1 MSAEQTSPTQPPL
14 DADAEGDG
22 RAPQGEVT
30 EPGQDGAAAPAPAD
44 DSLAQA
50 QAQAEQYRD
59 QFLRTAAELDNVRKR
74 SAREVERA
82 HKYGVERLAGELLA
96 VVDSLEMGIE
106 AAGQDAPE
114 AVVEGS
120 RATLKLILAA
130 LEKFGVSPLDPLG
143 EPFDPEW
150 HEAMVSQPSDAAE
163 PNSVLQVVQK
173 GYRIQDRLLR
183 PARVIVS
190 RAPDPA

>member
-1 MSAEQTSPTQPPL
+1 MNAEQSSPTQPPR
-14 DADAEGDG
+14 DADGA
-22 RAPQGEVT
+22 GEAT
-30 EPGQDGAAAPAPAD
+30 EQGQDGVAADAQAPAD
-44 DSLAQA
+44 DVLAQA

-82 HKYGVERLAGELLA
+82 HKYGVERLVGELLA

-120 RATLKLILAA
+120 RATLKLLLAA

-190 RAPDPA
+190 RAADPA